1 MRLGAESTNMDRDQS
16 NSRSASDVTAVV
28 QSAEREGAVAIRSF
42 SFSPRERSIDQ
53 LCIDTIRTLSIDAVQ
68 QANSGHPGTPMALA
82 PVVYTIWQDF
92 LRFDPNDPIWPD
104 RDRFVLSAGHAS
116 MLLYAMLHL
125 TGVKAVNAKYENLGK
140 PSVTLDDIKRFRQLG
155 SKCPGHPEYRLTSG
169 VETTTG
175 PLGQGCGN
183 SVGMALAGRWLAQH
197 FNRPGFTMF
206 DYDVYVI
213 CGDGDM
219 MEGVSSEAASLAGHQ
234 MLGNLCWIYDSNRV
248 TIEGHTD
255 LAFSDDVAARFLAY
269 GWNVLRVGDANDT
282 ERLAQA
288 LKRFQNTQDLPTLII
303 VESHIGYGAPH
314 KHDTSAAHG
323 EPLGEQEIRLTKR
336 RYGWPED
343 AKFLVPDGV
352 MEHFRDRIGRRGRQL
367 RDDWF
372 SLLKSYWSVHP
383 DLADQIEHMSKR
395 ELPDGWDADLPIF
408 SPDPKGLASRD
419 SSGKVLNAIA
429 PHYPWLIGGSAD
441 LAPSTKTR
449 LTFEGAGDMES
460 ENPGG
465 RNLHF
470 GIREHAM
477 GAVLNGLALSKIRAY
492 GSGFLIFSDYMK
504 PPIRLSALM
513 EIPVIYIFTHDS
525 IGVGHDGPTHQPIEQ
540 LIALR
545 SIPGLLTLRPADAN
559 EVTEAWQVIIGL
571 QHQPACLILTR
582 QPLPTFD
589 RKRYA
594 PASGVSRG
602 AYILADGT
610 SEKPKVIL
618 IGAGSEVA
626 LCLDAYEKLEQEGIS
641 ARVVSMPSWELF
653 EQQDQSYREYIL
665 PPDIRARVSVEMGS
679 VIGWDRY
686 VGEAGA
692 KVGMHTFGSSA
703 PLKDLLVR
711 FGFTPDKVLAA
722 AKEQIAKFE
731 KNSATN
737 SQAAER
743 SQS

>member
-16 NSRSASDVTAVV
+16 NSKSVSDVTAAV
-28 QSAEREGAVAIRSF
+28 QSAEREGVVGAIRSF

-92 LRFDPNDPIWPD
+92 LRFDPNDPIWPN

-383 DLADQIEHMSKR
+383 DLADQIERMSKR

-408 SPDPKGLASRD
+408 PPDPKGLASRD

-429 PHYPWLIGGSAD
+429 RHYPWLIGGSAD

-460 ENPGG
+460 DNPGG

-513 EIPVIYIFTHDS
+513 EIPVIYIFTHDFDRRRPRWP
-525 IGVGHDGPTHQPIEQ
+525 HP
-540 LIALR
+540 
-545 SIPGLLTLRPADAN
+545 PADRAAYRAALH
-559 EVTEAWQVIIGL
+559 TGSPDAPSRRRKRSDRGL
-571 QHQPACLILTR
+571 ARHHRTSTPTGLPHTNPAAAADVRSQALCACVWR
-582 QPLPTFD
+582 QPRRLH
-589 RKRYA
+589 
-594 PASGVSRG
+594 SRG
-602 AYILADGT
+602 WHVGKAQGYSDRDRQRGGPLPRRLREARTRGNFRT
-610 SEKPKVIL
+610 RRQHAFV
-618 IGAGSEVA
+618 GAVRA
-626 LCLDAYEKLEQEGIS
+626 T
-641 ARVVSMPSWELF
+641 RPVVP
-653 EQQDQSYREYIL
+653 
-665 PPDIRARVSVEMGS
+665 
-679 VIGWDRY
+679 
-686 VGEAGA
+686 
-692 KVGMHTFGSSA
+692 
-703 PLKDLLVR
+703 
-711 FGFTPDKVLAA
+711 
-722 AKEQIAKFE
+722 
-731 KNSATN
+731 
-737 SQAAER
+737 
-743 SQS
+743 